1 MECCMLL
8 HFQQQKTVSFRVKH
22 DRPQNH
28 ILLISYNHQ
37 IELHDHTQ
45 LLKELP
51 MDYGPNGISSPH
63 KNKEYSMRI
72 AFNPI
77 LVGVLFTYQK
87 KAIKELYCIVRKK
100 RKKKLC
106 CLFTSSQKLKK
117 VSVKTVN
124 NISSNNKK

>member
-8 HFQQQKTVSFRVKH
+8 HFQQQKMVSFRVKH
-22 DRPQNH
+22 DKPQNH

-100 RKKKLC
+100 EKKKVMLS
-106 CLFTSSQKLKK
+106 FYFKSEVEKS
-117 VSVKTVN
+117 
-124 NISSNNKK
+124 IS

>member
-1 MECCMLL
+1 MECRMLL
-8 HFQQQKTVSFRVKH
+8 HFQQQQAVSFRVKQ
-22 DRPQNH
+22 DGPQNH

-51 MDYGPNGISSPH
+51 MDHGPNGISSPH

-72 AFNPI
+72 VFNPI

-87 KAIKELYCIVRKK
+87 KAIKELYCIVQ
-100 RKKKLC
+100 KKK
-106 CLFTSSQKLKK
+106 KK
-117 VSVKTVN
+117 SYVVFLLQVRSC
-124 NISSNNKK
+124 KKYRLRW